1 MSCNIAIL
9 GAGSWGI
16 TLGKLLHEKGHKI
29 RLWESDKK
37 QTDVLKEK
45 RGFKF
50 LPEYT
55 IPYDVL
61 ITSVLE
67 EVLKDAKIIVFAVPS
82 HVVAEVSE
90 KIAAL
95 IENKDV
101 IILIATK
108 GIEQKS
114 SLRMSEIVTS
124 NISTALSNNI
134 AVLSGPTIA
143 LEVSKKIPTA
153 AVIAS
158 NNQDTAKYIQEC
170 FMTPY
175 FRLYTSNDV
184 IGVELGG
191 AIKNIIA
198 IAAGAGDGLGLGT
211 NTKAALMTRGIVEI
225 TRLGVNIG
233 ARADTFRGLSG
244 IGDLITTCISKYSR
258 NRNFGEKI
266 GQGKTI
272 QEALDE
278 IEMVVEG
285 VKTAEGVYKL
295 ALKNKIEMPII
306 IEVYNIL
313 FKGKTPKEAVE
324 HLMTRQAKPETTM

>member
-37 QTDVLKEK
+37 QADVLKEK

-313 FKGKTPKEAVE
+313 FKGKAPKEAVE